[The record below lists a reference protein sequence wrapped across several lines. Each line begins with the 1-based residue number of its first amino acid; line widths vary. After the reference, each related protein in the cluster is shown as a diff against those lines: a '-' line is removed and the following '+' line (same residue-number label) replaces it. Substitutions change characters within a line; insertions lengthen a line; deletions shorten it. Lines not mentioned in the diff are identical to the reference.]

1 MAGTNSGAKGPP
13 VADGVLSITPDTPEI
28 AERRK
33 RSVGLDCAETSSK
46 YLDDGDTGPMPPE
59 LYGKFTWR
67 IDNFSKI
74 SKRELRSNVFEVGS
88 YKWYILVYPQ
98 GCDVCN
104 HLSLFLCVADYEK
117 LLPGWNHF
125 AQFTIA
131 VVNSDPKKSKYSDT
145 LHRFCKKEH
154 DWGWKKFMELN
165 KVLEGFIVDNQLV
178 IKAQVQVIR
187 DSPQR
192 PFRCLDA
199 HYRRELVRVYIS
211 NVETLC
217 QQFIEERRKHLSVTI
232 GGEAP
237 QETQEAFQA
246 FWKRLSTNRR
256 SELLQEKGSAFLPK
270 LVKRFF
276 NEKEVTSSLV
286 MDALFVGCKLLEAAT
301 AAKKPAPSQV
311 VFLDMKRGLFYLEG
325 DSLQLWSCA
334 SFDGSLSSNKMH
346 ADLGLRAE
354 GELAVA
360 VDNVDSDERKLAEL
374 GRRTVEMFT
383 IAHIFGTKLQAAFQ
397 EEQSLRRQE
406 ELIREEEEA
415 RLAADERLQRKAEA
429 DKERR
434 AKKKQKKKEKK
445 DAEDAKRAEEER
457 DAKARAEQLSAAKQ
471 AAMAQAQQARDMQQ
485 LQQEKERK
493 AAIEA
498 TTKARAVQ
506 MKVDAA
512 FARTD
517 AEGSGARKVG
527 NEDDEERWSAES
539 MYSEEPVC
547 TSGQRS
553 REGRWLNGAEGEAAP
568 HSASGPSSS
577 KSLGG
582 EAHRNGEQAS
592 VHSAAL
598 SSTPAAAG
606 AGDSSACASANGS
619 TDSATGSHDSVTTA
633 DAEAVEAVVAVRIQA
648 LQTEHSQRLSEMQKR
663 LEVAERTI
671 AARDAEIAR
680 LKQQLV
686 AAHAEA
692 MTQWQPAQL
701 MEVASAASDGAAW
714 HTVGKASSTVASF
727 TAAPSGNHSDN
738 SSGSATPSHLAKND
752 MRSMRPNSAT
762 VVGRGGHTPATEA
775 ASTGQHTPVKQGRA
789 NGRAPRGAITSATLH
804 TSHGLVTASLVAR
817 QVGPKHQQHNGPV
830 NPILQRSSAWAGGAP
845 STAAPGASQ
854 VPPQQPQ
861 QAGLPPSPTVAPQRV
876 RPAFVPGGTTAASQL
891 DRGSSMDAG
900 VLQVDHGSGALSCDA
915 PAVRGGNP
923 SDGTGFI
930 SPGMHDFQHIDLI
943 EDLFS

>member
-1 MAGTNSGAKGPP
+1 
-13 VADGVLSITPDTPEI
+13 
-28 AERRK
+28 
-33 RSVGLDCAETSSK
+33 
-46 YLDDGDTGPMPPE
+46 MPHE

-74 SKRELRSNVFEVGS
+74 SKRELRSNIFEVGT

-165 KVLEGFIVDNQLV
+165 KVFDGFIIDNQVV

-237 QETQEAFQA
+237 LETQEAFQA

-256 SELLQEKGSAFLPK
+256 SELLQERGSAFLPQ

-286 MDALFVGCKLLEAAT
+286 MDALFVGCKLLEVAT
-301 AAKKPAPSQV
+301 ATKKPAPSQV
-311 VFLDMKRGLFYLEG
+311 VFIDAKRGLFYLEG

-334 SFDGSLSSNKMH
+334 SFDGASSSSNMH

-354 GELAVA
+354 GDLALAV
-360 VDNVDSDERKLAEL
+360 DSVDSDERKLAEL

-383 IAHIFGTKLQAAFQ
+383 ISHIFGTKLQAAFH

-471 AAMAQAQQARDMQQ
+471 AALARAQEERHAAALQA
-485 LQQEKERK
+485 EKEQK
-493 AAIEA
+493 VALEAAA
-498 TTKARAVQ
+498 TKARVAQ
-506 MKVDAA
+506 AKADAA
-512 FARTD
+512 SRK
-517 AEGSGARKVG
+517 AENGVDGSGG
-527 NEDDEERWSAES
+527 ESALSSGES
-539 MYSEEPVC
+539 GRGMSQHASNDPK
-547 TSGQRS
+547 GDGPS
-553 REGRWLNGAEGEAAP
+553 RPL
-568 HSASGPSSS
+568 SGPSSNKIS
-577 KSLGG
+577 RG
-582 EAHRNGEQAS
+582 HRNGEHIVNA
-592 VHSAAL
+592 HSAA
-598 SSTPAAAG
+598 STGTPAVAAAG
-606 AGDSSACASANGS
+606 DGASATGS
-619 TDSATGSHDSVTTA
+619 ATDSATGSHESVTSV
-633 DAEAVEAVVAVRIQA
+633 DAEAVEAAVATQVQA
-648 LQTEHSQRLSEMQKR
+648 LQAEHSERLAAMQKR
-663 LEVAERTI
+663 LDAAERTI
-671 AARDAEIAR
+671 AARDAEIAC

-692 MTQWQPAQL
+692 MTPRQPAQL
-701 MEVASAASDGAAW
+701 VDVAAAVATGGDGAAW
-714 HTVGKASSTVASF
+714 HTVGKVSGTSF
-727 TAAPSGNHSDN
+727 VAAPSGNHSDN
-738 SSGSATPSHLAKND
+738 SSDSATPSHLMKGD
-752 MRSMRPNSAT
+752 MRGVGRPNSAS
-762 VVGRGGHTPATEA
+762 VVTRGSH
-775 ASTGQHTPVKQGRA
+775 ASVAEGASVGQHTPMKPGRV
-789 NGRAPRGAITSATLH
+789 NGRCGPRGPVVTTGLH
-804 TSHGLVTASLVAR
+804 VFHGHVGQGTAVRPPRKTPQLSPAAKVT
-817 QVGPKHQQHNGPV
+817 PKPQQHGGPV
-830 NPILQRSSAWAGGAP
+830 NPAPIFQRSSWAGGAP
-845 STAAPGASQ
+845 TAAGQGAH
-854 VPPQQPQ
+854 PQQ
-861 QAGLPPSPTVAPQRV
+861 QAGLPPSPTRVPQPI
-876 RPAFVPGGTTAASQL
+876 RPPFVPAAAAAAASQP
-891 DRGSSMDAG
+891 DHSSGVEAG
-900 VLQVDHGSGALSCDA
+900 VLHVDRGSGALPCEA
-915 PAVRGGNP
+915 PVASGGSQP
-923 SDGTGFI
+923 DGMGFH
-930 SPGMHDFQHIDLI
+930 SPGMHDFQHIGLI